1 SRPQALQRFTGLQM
15 ATHSAVDIPLSA
27 PDQIQPGEQKT
38 PTTPRPQPAQDGA
51 KPSADHI
58 MPVTPS
64 SHDFGGVP
72 GQRALPEEPVTPLQ
86 PQPMSQEPEGSRKR
100 DSMHRSGR
108 MTEEQDVDMAE
119 GDYENAAE
127 DDGSDN
133 ESVTSDSQ
141 RPSKKK
147 KGQRFFC
154 TEFPPCHLSF
164 TRSEHLAR
172 HIRKHTGE
180 RPFQCHCSRRFSRL
194 DNLRQ
199 HAQTVHVNEDIP
211 GDSLAATS
219 TRFQRQIRTDRPE
232 PLIVKRR
239 INGL

>member
-1 SRPQALQRFTGLQM
+1 M

-27 PDQIQPGEQKT
+27 PDQIQPGDQKT
-38 PTTPRPQPAQDGA
+38 PTTPRPQLLQHET
-51 KPSADHI
+51 KPSSDHTL
-58 MPVTPS
+58 PATPS

-86 PQPMSQEPEGSRKR
+86 PQPRSQEPEGSRKR
-100 DSMHRSGR
+100 DSMHRAGR

-119 GDYENAAE
+119 GDDENAAE

-154 TEFPPCHLSF
+154 TEFPPCNLSF
-164 TRSEHLAR
+164 TRNGFLAWITCDSMR
-172 HIRKHTGE
+172 RPYMLMKTYPVIRWRRRARDSKGKSGQTEYG
-180 RPFQCHCSRRFSRL
+180 RP
-194 DNLRQ
+194 
-199 HAQTVHVNEDIP
+199 I
-211 GDSLAATS
+211 
-219 TRFQRQIRTDRPE
+219 DRELP
-232 PLIVKRR
+232 P
-239 INGL
+239 